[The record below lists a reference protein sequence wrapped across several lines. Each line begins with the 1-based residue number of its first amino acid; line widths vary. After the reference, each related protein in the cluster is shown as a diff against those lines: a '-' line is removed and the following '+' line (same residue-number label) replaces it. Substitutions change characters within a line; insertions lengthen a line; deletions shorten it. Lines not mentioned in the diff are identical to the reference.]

1 MSTVSW
7 MEEEKERKQLVSVSP
22 LRMAAATRLQL
33 VAAMWDRG
41 QGAAGLPSFPKKLN
55 TQNFS

>member
-1 MSTVSW
+1 